1 MLTRWFKKSV
11 SDIGIFGSILRWAV
25 LLIFLIY
32 FVIPIIWLLLA
43 PSKDTPQFSSL
54 NPLAFGSFAQYIT
67 AWKNVMIYQNGEVGL
82 WFRNSILYVLCSLLV
97 SLAIGLPAGYALAIM
112 RFPGR
117 SLMLWLTL
125 ITMLLPTSALV
136 LPLFMEL
143 NLAHLVNT
151 PWAVILPACFFP
163 FGVYLTYIYYRT
175 SLPLEL
181 IDAARVDGAS
191 EFDIFIRI
199 ALPLA
204 QPLLGLLAFICFNAN
219 WNNYFGPYVM
229 LNDDKLFTLP
239 VGIQTVLGS
248 TSALQPGFNPTP
260 GAIHFQYAEAAVS
273 GLILI
278 VPVVIIFLLSQRY
291 VVSGAF
297 TGSVKG

>member
-1 MLTRWFKKSV
+1 MLTRWFKKFAGN
-11 SDIGIFGSILRWAV
+11 IGIFGSILRWAV

-32 FVIPIIWLLLA
+32 FVIPMIWLLLA
-43 PSKDTPQFSSL
+43 PSKDTSQFSSL
-54 NPLAFGSFAQYIT
+54 SPLAFGSFAQYFT
-67 AWKNVMIYQNGEVGL
+67 AWKNVLTYQNGEVAL
-82 WFRNSILYVLCSLLV
+82 WFGNSLYYGLLSLLV
-97 SLAIGLPAGYALAIM
+97 SLVLCLPAGYALAIM

-117 SLMLWLTL
+117 NLLLWLTL

-136 LPLFMEL
+136 LPLFLEL
-143 NLAHLVNT
+143 NLVHLVNT
-151 PWAVILPACFFP
+151 PWSVILPACFFP
-163 FGVYLTYIYYRT
+163 FGAYLTYIYYRT
-175 SLPLEL
+175 SLPLDL

-204 QPLLGLLAFICFNAN
+204 KPLLGLLAFISFNAN

-248 TSALQPGFNPTP
+248 TSALEPGFNPTP
-260 GAIHFQYAEAAVS
+260 GAIHFQYAEAAVA
-273 GLILI
+273 GLIMI

>member
-1 MLTRWFKKSV
+1 MTRWFKKSV
-11 SDIGIFGSILRWAV
+11 GDIGFFGSILRWAV
-25 LLIFLIY
+25 LLMFLIY

-43 PSKDTPQFSSL
+43 PSKDTSQFSSL
-54 NPLAFGSFAQYIT
+54 NPLAFGSFSQYMT
-67 AWKNVMIYQNGEVGL
+67 AWKNVLSYQNGEVGL
-82 WFRNSILYVLCSLLV
+82 WFRNSLFYVLCSLLV

-143 NLAHLVNT
+143 NLVHLVNT

-181 IDAARVDGAS
+181 IDAARWMVLLNLIYSFVLLYRWPNPYWVCWHSFVSMQTG
-191 EFDIFIRI
+191 IIT
-199 ALPLA
+199 LA
-204 QPLLGLLAFICFNAN
+204 RMCC
-219 WNNYFGPYVM
+219 
-229 LNDDKLFTLP
+229 
-239 VGIQTVLGS
+239 
-248 TSALQPGFNPTP
+248 
-260 GAIHFQYAEAAVS
+260 
-273 GLILI
+273 
-278 VPVVIIFLLSQRY
+278 
-291 VVSGAF
+291 
-297 TGSVKG
+297 

>member
-1 MLTRWFKKSV
+1 MVTRWFNKNV
-11 SDIGIFGSILRWAV
+11 RDLGILGTILRWAV
-25 LLIFLIY
+25 LLIFFIY
-32 FVIPIIWLLLA
+32 FVIPIIWLILA
-43 PSKDTPQFSSL
+43 PSKETAQFSSL
-54 NPLAFGSFAQYIT
+54 NPLAFGSFAKYID
-67 AWKNVMIYQNGEVGL
+67 AWKNVFSYQNGEVFL
-82 WFRNSILYVLCSLLV
+82 WFRNSFFYVLYSLLG
-97 SLAIGLPAGYALAIM
+97 SLAIGLPAGYALAIL

-117 SLMLWLTL
+117 SVMLWLTL
-125 ITMLLPTSALV
+125 ITMLLPASALV

-143 NLAHLVNT
+143 NLVHLVNT

-163 FGVYLTYIYYRT
+163 FGVYLTYIYYT
-175 SLPLEL
+175 SSLPSEL
-181 IDAARVDGAS
+181 VDAARVDGAS
-191 EFDIFIRI
+191 EFDVFLYI

-204 QPLLGLLAFICFNAN
+204 QPLLGLLAFISFNAN
-219 WNNYFGPYVM
+219 WNNYFGPYVL

-260 GAIHFQYAEAAVS
+260 GAISFGYAEAAVA
-273 GLILI
+273 GLVMI